1 MVLAC
6 FASASVS
13 ACGPGDRPHLLVS
26 VPNRSVS
33 KLPFIVAMDQGLYAK
48 HGVAVELWTPPAGT
62 LDRAT
67 VSADLWTSLQR
78 RVGIGLP
85 KDYEVTVDG
94 ASPGIVEMMQSV
106 EADGRIAIASTDC
119 VVRAHVVARPG
130 LARLE
135 DLKGG
140 RIGVSSLRA
149 TSGFHAL
156 VLARRMGWDPVDDM
170 TIMADADGIS
180 AVTRGE
186 VDAIIAYE
194 DGYAAAKRAGLP
206 ILADMREWNES
217 VAGNSV
223 RVHREWL
230 TAPGR
235 RDAAMRFLRAS
246 TEAIAV
252 MYRRPEVAFDVMARW
267 YGITDPAYAKDYL
280 SRGAW
285 IPRAPFPCADG
296 TSQTMALYDSREM
309 RRHSATDFYDD
320 SLVQELVASGFVDDL
335 YR

>member
-1 MVLAC
+1 MGV
-6 FASASVS
+6 FG
-13 ACGPGDRPHLLVS
+13 CGSGDRPHLLVS
-26 VPNRSVS
+26 VPNRSAA
-33 KLPFIVAMDQGLYAK
+33 KLPFIVALDQGLYAK
-48 HGVAVELWTPPAGT
+48 HGVAVELWTPAAGT
-62 LDRAT
+62 LDKAT
-67 VSADLWTSLQR
+67 VSADLWTRLQR

-85 KDYEVTVDG
+85 QDYEITVDG
-94 ASPGIVEMMQSV
+94 ASPGIVEMMQSA

-130 LARLE
+130 LSRLE

-140 RIGVSSLRA
+140 RIGVSSLQA
-149 TSGFHAL
+149 TTGFHAL
-156 VLARRMGWDPVDDM
+156 ALARRMGWDPVDDV
-170 TIMADADGIS
+170 TIMADAEHLS
-180 AVTRGE
+180 ALERGK
-186 VDAIIAYE
+186 VDALIAYE
-194 DGYAAAKRAGLP
+194 EVYADAKRAGLT

-223 RVHREWL
+223 RVRREWL
-230 TAPGR
+230 AAPGR
-235 RDAAMRFLRAS
+235 RDAAVRFLRAA
-246 TEAIAV
+246 TEAIAL
-252 MYRRPEVAFDVMARW
+252 MHRRPEVAMDVMARW

-320 SLVQELVASGFVDDL
+320 SLVQEIVASGFVDDL